1 VPEDLPPAKA
11 DSNQLELAILNL
23 SVNSRDSMPD
33 GGTLTIAADAR
44 HVGPSDHPDLMPGR
58 YVRLTVTDTGIGM
71 DEVTLRRAVEPFF
84 STKGIGKGTGLG
96 LSMAHGL
103 ASQLGGALTLASQPG
118 LGTRVELWLP
128 VAAKPARRAAEGRSP
143 TQAHRAAGTVLL
155 VDDEPLVRASTA
167 DMLAELGYGV
177 IEASSAKE
185 ALQRL
190 DDADVQMVVS
200 DHLMP
205 GLTGTELAH
214 VIRDCWPGMPVLI
227 VSGYADI
234 DGISPDLPRL
244 SKPFRQADLAAA
256 LDQARE
262 RGRP

>member
-1 VPEDLPPAKA
+1 MA
-11 DSNQLELAILNL
+11 
-23 SVNSRDSMPD
+23 D
-33 GGTLTIAADAR
+33 GGILTIAAEAR
-44 HVGPSDHPDLMPGR
+44 NAGPSEHPDLMPGR

-71 DEVTLRRAVEPFF
+71 DEATLGRAVEPFF

-103 ASQLGGALTLASQPG
+103 ASQLGGALGLASQPN

-128 VAAKPARRAAEGRSP
+128 VAPTPPKREPQDRSASRR
-143 TQAHRAAGTVLL
+143 HRAAGTVLL

-190 DDADVQMVVS
+190 DEMDVEMVVS

-205 GLTGTELAH
+205 GLSGTELAH

-227 VSGYADI
+227 ISGYADI
-234 DGISPDLPRL
+234 EGISADLPRL

-256 LDQARE
+256 LDEARE

>member
-1 VPEDLPPAKA
+1 
-11 DSNQLELAILNL
+11 
-23 SVNSRDSMPD
+23 
-33 GGTLTIAADAR
+33 
-44 HVGPSDHPDLMPGR
+44 
-58 YVRLTVTDTGIGM
+58 
-71 DEVTLRRAVEPFF
+71 
-84 STKGIGKGTGLG
+84 
-96 LSMAHGL
+96 
-103 ASQLGGALTLASQPG
+103 
-118 LGTRVELWLP
+118 
-128 VAAKPARRAAEGRSP
+128 
-143 TQAHRAAGTVLL
+143 VLL

-190 DDADVQMVVS
+190 DETDVEMVVS

-205 GLTGTELAH
+205 GLSGTELAH

-227 VSGYADI
+227 ISGYADI
-234 DGISPDLPRL
+234 EGISADLPRL

-256 LDQARE
+256 LDEARE